1 MIFNDSVFGDARSEG
16 PPEELARSTGFLLSW
31 VAARAGE
38 QYEEVLAETGLKPLH
53 LGVLTQLQNGPLV
66 QSRLSERLSVFKPVM
81 VTLVN
86 ELEAMGLAER
96 RPHPRDRRAVE
107 VHLLPAGVRKIRDAE
122 QVSERISG
130 EFFGPLTPEER
141 QSLHALLAKLAG
153 GAATSRRKE
162 S

>member
-1 MIFNDSVFGDARSEG
+1 MKNNDIASEVDETEG
-16 PPEELARSTGFLLSW
+16 PPSELARSTGFLLSW

-38 QYEEVLAETGLKPLH
+38 QYEEALSEMGLKALH
-53 LGVLTQLQNGPLV
+53 LGVLTQLQSGPLV

-107 VHLLPAGVRKIRDAE
+107 VHLLPAGVRKIRHAE

-130 EFFGPLTPEER
+130 EFFGPLTPQER
-141 QSLHALLAKLAG
+141 QTLHALLAKLAG
-153 GAATSRRKE
+153 GAPAGSRRE
-162 S
+162 P